1 MRVGE
6 ETRPRMQERSSRPE
20 ETPSARPPSSTLAP
34 WLLRLFRREY
44 HPETEIQKRHRQMI
58 ELIWSRQG
66 MAERYYVTMQP
77 KGVSFGAFVRQV
89 TDLICRGA
97 AEGWIA
103 IRIPLAPTFDEDAY
117 QVEFPDPERFVA
129 EMEALFARTTAEE

>member
-1 MRVGE
+1 ME
-6 ETRPRMQERSSRPE
+6 ERSSRPE
-20 ETPSARPPSSTLAP
+20 DTPLAGPPSSTLAP

-66 MAERYYVTMQP
+66 MAERYYVTMRP
-77 KGVSFGAFVRQV
+77 KGVSFGVFVRQV
-89 TDLICRGA
+89 TDLVCRGA

-103 IRIPLAPTFDEDAY
+103 IRIPLAPAFDENAY
-117 QVEFPDPERFVA
+117 HIEYLDPERFVA
-129 EMEALFARTTAEE
+129 EMEALFAGTDAED